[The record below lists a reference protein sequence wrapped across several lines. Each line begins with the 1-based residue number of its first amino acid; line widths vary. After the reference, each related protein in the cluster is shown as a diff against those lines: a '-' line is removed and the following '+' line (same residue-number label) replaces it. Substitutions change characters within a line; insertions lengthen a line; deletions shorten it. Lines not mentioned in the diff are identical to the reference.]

1 MNRAV
6 VACLLLK
13 LACAAADNS
22 GDTLSLLQVGL
33 GRRLPHA
40 YFWAGKNG
48 DLSRTGAS
56 RFTAPRDVSVKPTWS
71 FDAGLVRAAP
81 LIDAQKNI
89 YLSTIRGEV
98 YKMTK
103 GGGTLWHYQADSSLP
118 GVPAIANG
126 LLFTAS
132 TSGFVVALDMA
143 TGVPR
148 WSTKV
153 APFISGDTWSVT
165 ADASVVAVPVKTS
178 AALNNNEV
186 VVLDARNGSI
196 RWRFRPDTP
205 VYNLLAAI
213 IDDSLVFSDASGR
226 TYRLDLANGRVLWKF
241 NATSLLDFS
250 TGGAV
255 VGPNRVVYVT
265 SNVGNQGNV
274 QSSVGRGRLTALSV
288 DTGAR
293 LWYQDTHLQS
303 NNAPAVGHLHPSGGG
318 GLSVVVGV
326 GENPDMPPQ
335 RSGQKVGKVFAF
347 DASTGRR
354 LDWSFS
360 LPVWGFAAAAG
371 DTLFHTCLPDAFS
384 NPAIGG
390 DGTVYIGF
398 EDGHLYAMRDADGD
412 GRLSASEVSSHN
424 FGNAFQG
431 SPGIAPGMLV
441 ATPCN
446 GMHVFMA

>member
-56 RFTAPRDVSVKPTWS
+56 RFTAPNDVSVKPTWS
-71 FDAGLVRAAP
+71 FDGGLVRATP

-89 YLSTIRGEV
+89 YLSTIQGDV

-103 GGGTLWHYQADSSLP
+103 GGTTLWHYQADSSLP
-118 GVPAIANG
+118 GVPAIAEG

-132 TSGFVVALDMA
+132 VSGLVVALDMA

-153 APFISGDTWSVT
+153 APFIAGDTWSMT
-165 ADASVVAVPVKTS
+165 ADASVVAVPVCTPGDRS
-178 AALNNNEV
+178 NTEV
-186 VVLDARNGSI
+186 VVLDAWNGSI
-196 RWRFRPDTP
+196 RWRFRPDTM
-205 VYNLLAAI
+205 VFNLLAAI
-213 IDDSLVFSDASGR
+213 IDDSLVFSDSSGR
-226 TYRLDLANGRVLWKF
+226 AYRLDLTDGRVLWKF
-241 NATSLLDFS
+241 NKPSLRSFT

-265 SNVGNQGNV
+265 SNVGIEDAH
-274 QSSVGRGRLTALSV
+274 GRLTALSL

-293 LWYQDTHLQS
+293 LWQQDTHLPA
-303 NNAPAVGHLHPSGGG
+303 NNAPAVGHLHPSGEGE
-318 GLSVVVGV
+318 LSVVVGL
-326 GENPDMPPQ
+326 GDNPDMSPPGPG
-335 RSGQKVGKVFAF
+335 RKVGKVVAF
-347 DASTGRR
+347 DALTGRR
-354 LDWSFS
+354 LDWSYS
-360 LPVWGFAAAAG
+360 PPVWGFTAAAG
-371 DTLFHTCLPDAFS
+371 DAPTHVCLPDAFS
-384 NPAIGG
+384 NPSIGG
-390 DGTVYIGF
+390 DGTVYIGYLN
-398 EDGHLYAMRDADGD
+398 GHLYAMRDADGD
-412 GRLSASEVSSHN
+412 GKLSAAEVSAHD

-431 SPGIAPGMLV
+431 SAGIAPGLLV

-446 GMHVFMA
+446 GMHVFVA

>member
-213 IDDSLVFSDASGR
+213 IDDSLVFSDSSGR
-226 TYRLDLANGRVLWKF
+226 TYRLDLADGRVLWKF
-241 NATSLLDFS
+241 NATSLSDFT
-250 TGGAV
+250 TGGAI

-265 SNVGNQGNV
+265 SNVGMKGDPQR
-274 QSSVGRGRLTALSV
+274 RGRLTALSL

-293 LWYQDTHLQS
+293 LWYQDSHLPS
-303 NNAPAVGHLHPSGGG
+303 NNAPAVGHLHPSGEGE
-318 GLSVVVGV
+318 LSVVVGL
-326 GENPDMPPQ
+326 GDNPDMSPPGPG
-335 RSGQKVGKVFAF
+335 RKVGKVVAF
-347 DASTGRR
+347 DASSGRR
-354 LDWSFS
+354 LDWGYSP
-360 LPVWGFAAAAG
+360 PVWGFAAAAG
-371 DTLFHTCLPDAFS
+371 DTLTHFCYPDSFS

-398 EDGHLYAMRDADGD
+398 LDGHLYAMRDADGD
-412 GRLSASEVSSHN
+412 GKLSAGEVSAHD
-424 FGNAFQG
+424 FGNALQG
-431 SPGIAPGMLV
+431 SAGIAPGLLV

-446 GMHVFMA
+446 GMDVFVA